1 MEKMIDIIPFLAGI
15 VEKNTAT
22 HQSDFLLDRK
32 ILQGAAWEPHQES
45 RTFLWMSRPCGTNCV
60 LEAEAFQRETD
71 AHITWT
77 HYEYDADSIKAYR
90 VIVAP
95 EHAGGI
101 VLGKVQPLHYKE
113 QVQRVKQKALH
124 VQSVK
129 LQFEDGE
136 ETFLRWF
143 ASDTYRDT
151 NRVLQYLYTI
161 ARNLCTDEYRR
172 QRPVPFP
179 EDIHQQEVDPLLSI
193 ALRTELDKLNAEDR
207 ELVLLRYVNEVPIG
221 VLCNLYGQS
230 RFSLHRRLSRIL
242 KVLKN
247 ALD

>member
-95 EHAGGI
+95 ERAGGL
-101 VLGKVQPLHYKE
+101 VLGKVQPLNYKE

-136 ETFLRWF
+136 QYDLSHKDYKRQIRGLIDAHGRVESICFVPENTLEL
-143 ASDTYRDT
+143 DC
-151 NRVLQYLYTI
+151 VLQAERTI
-161 ARNLCTDEYRR
+161 STRKKRPASKKKPAAR
-172 QRPVPFP
+172 
-179 EDIHQQEVDPLLSI
+179 
-193 ALRTELDKLNAEDR
+193 
-207 ELVLLRYVNEVPIG
+207 
-221 VLCNLYGQS
+221 
-230 RFSLHRRLSRIL
+230 
-242 KVLKN
+242 
-247 ALD
+247 

>member
-1 MEKMIDIIPFLAGI
+1 MEKLIDIIPFLAEI

-32 ILQGAAWEPHQES
+32 ILQGATWQPHQES

-77 HYEYDADSIKAYR
+77 HYEYDADHIKAYR

-95 EHAGGI
+95 ERAGGL
-101 VLGKVQPLHYKE
+101 VLGKVQPLNYKE
-113 QVQRVKQKALH
+113 QVQRVKQKAIH

-136 ETFLRWF
+136 QCDLSHEDYKRQIRGLI
-143 ASDTYRDT
+143 DVHG
-151 NRVLQYLYTI
+151 RVESICFVPENEHELFCTLQTERAI
-161 ARNLCTDEYRR
+161 PARKKQPARKKKPATR
-172 QRPVPFP
+172 
-179 EDIHQQEVDPLLSI
+179 
-193 ALRTELDKLNAEDR
+193 
-207 ELVLLRYVNEVPIG
+207 
-221 VLCNLYGQS
+221 
-230 RFSLHRRLSRIL
+230 
-242 KVLKN
+242 
-247 ALD
+247 